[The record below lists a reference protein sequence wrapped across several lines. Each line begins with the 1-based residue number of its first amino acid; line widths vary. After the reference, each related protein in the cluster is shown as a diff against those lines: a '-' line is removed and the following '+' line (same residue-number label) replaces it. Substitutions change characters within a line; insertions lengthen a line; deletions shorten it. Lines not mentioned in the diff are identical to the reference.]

1 MSSQEIV
8 AIRRIYVLTPWSQVP
23 GPEMQRRNGG
33 LREHAMNR
41 KFAALLLAGSLLV
54 AATAVAAAA
63 EPIRIGLNLEM
74 TGGVAAYGQ
83 QGYEGIQ
90 VLQQMMKLEALGRP
104 VEFVLVDNKSD
115 RVESANAA
123 QRLIQRDR
131 VVAIIGP
138 MISGSM
144 LAAGPIAEQA
154 RVPIIGPS
162 TTNPL
167 TTQGRNFVFRACF
180 IDPFQGQIAARF
192 AYEHLGIRRAALLV
206 DVAQDYAVGL
216 ANFFTR
222 EFTRLG
228 GQVVATQYLKTGDQ
242 DFSAQ
247 LTAIRAANPELLYM
261 PNYYTEI
268 ALAAV
273 QARRLGLNVPILA
286 GDGADAPE
294 LVQIGGEA
302 VEGLM
307 HTGFYHVQAFSNPL
321 AKQYLETFRKVT
333 GKDPNAF
340 GALAADAVLIVLD
353 AIERAGST
361 DPQAIAAAMHQTR
374 DLEVTTGTVTIQ
386 NGDAIKPVV
395 IRKLVNG
402 QWEYLT
408 TVNP

>member
-1 MSSQEIV
+1 MKRTVS
-8 AIRRIYVLTPWSQVP
+8 VLIAGV
-23 GPEMQRRNGG
+23 
-33 LREHAMNR
+33 
-41 KFAALLLAGSLLV
+41 LLLVG
-54 AATAVAAAA
+54 AAAASAA
-63 EPIRIGLNLEM
+63 EPIKIGLNLEM
-74 TGGVAAYGQ
+74 TGAVAAYGQ

-90 VLQQMMKLEALGRP
+90 VLQKMMKLEALGRP

-144 LAAGPIAEQA
+144 LAAGPVAEQA
-154 RVPIIGPS
+154 NVPIIGPS

-167 TTQGRNFVFRACF
+167 TTQGRQYVFRACF

-192 AYEHLGIRRAALLV
+192 AYEQLGVRRAALLV

-216 ANFFTR
+216 GNFFAR
-222 EFTRLG
+222 EFTKLG

-247 LTAIRAANPELLYM
+247 LTGIRAANPELLYM

-294 LVQIGGEA
+294 LIQIGGSA

-307 HTGFYHVQAFSNPL
+307 HTGFYHEKAFTNPL
-321 AKQYLETFRKVT
+321 ARKYVETFRQVT

-340 GALAADAVLIVLD
+340 GALTADSVLIVLD
-353 AIERAGST
+353 AIERAGSAE
-361 DPQAIAAAMHQTR
+361 PAAIARAMRETNN
-374 DLEVTTGTVTIQ
+374 LEVTTGSVTIQ
-386 NGDAIKPVV
+386 GGDAIKPVV

-402 QWEYLT
+402 QWQYLA

>member
-1 MSSQEIV
+1 
-8 AIRRIYVLTPWSQVP
+8 
-23 GPEMQRRNGG
+23 
-33 LREHAMNR
+33 MNR
-41 KFAALLLAGSLLV
+41 TVAALVMAGLLV
-54 AATAVAAAA
+54 VAVSVAAGAA
-63 EPIRIGLNLEM
+63 EPIKIGLNLEM
-74 TGGVAAYGQ
+74 TGAVAAYGQ

-90 VLQQMMKLEALGRP
+90 VLQKMMKLEALGRP

-115 RVESANAA
+115 RVETANAT

-154 RVPIIGPS
+154 KVPIIGPS

-167 TTQGRNFVFRACF
+167 TTQGRKFVFRACF

-192 AYEHLGIRRAALLV
+192 AYQNLGVRRAAILV
-206 DVAQDYAVGL
+206 DIAQDYAVGL
-216 ANFFTR
+216 ANFFER
-222 EFTRLG
+222 EFTKLG
-228 GQVVATQYLKTGDQ
+228 GQIVAKQSLRTGDQ

-247 LTAIRAANPELLYM
+247 LTAIKAANPELLYM

-294 LVQIGGEA
+294 LIQIGGQA

-307 HTGFYHVQAFSNPL
+307 HTGFYHVKAFSNPL
-321 AKQYLETFRKVT
+321 ARQYVETFRKET

-340 GALAADAVLIVLD
+340 GALAADSVLIILD
-353 AIERAGST
+353 AIKRARST
-361 DPQAIAAAMHQTR
+361 DPEAIAAAMQQTK

-402 QWEYLT
+402 QWEYLA